1 MVNALSIFSELSS
14 LIGSNV
20 FSATY
25 TQILTNGVLHFEQK
39 RKVRFDEFYKSLLN
53 GKATKE
59 EREYEDMFKKTE
71 EQYFSLL
78 NLAIEDDEREKA
90 PIYANVYRSILEEK
104 IPPSQYKRL
113 IRLAKELPY
122 NTIEILAKIYIYK
135 SYQTKNKTL
144 NYYINELKRDYGYE
158 LNILTQNNIINGPS
172 GLTYDIDINKNFF
185 NQIIKSFFKDE
196 DLLPKKYN
204 ICVYSLKTMIISDL
218 TSNLSKE
225 ITFLENL
232 LDSVNIKIVGNYSY
246 AINKNELNKIMVANN
261 INEIVVLIDSSN
273 ILNNIEII
281 DNIIKSKKKII
292 KVCFNEAL
300 SDPIPEYGDNLIYLD
315 INKMENC
322 SDLLSKFDL
331 NPMAEFMAN

>member
-14 LIGSNV
+14 LIVSNV

-39 RKVRFDEFYKSLLN
+39 RKARLDEFYKSLLN

-59 EREYEDMFKKTE
+59 QREYEDMFKKTE
-71 EQYFSLL
+71 EQYFALL

-104 IPPSQYKRL
+104 IPPLLYKRL

-122 NTIEILAKIYIYK
+122 NAIEILAKIHIFK
-135 SYQTKNKTL
+135 SYYTKNKTL
-144 NYYINELKRDYGYE
+144 NYYVGELKKDCGYE
-158 LNILTQNNIINGPS
+158 LNILTQNNIINPPS
-172 GLTYDIDINKNFF
+172 GLIYDISINQDFF

-196 DLLPKKYN
+196 DLLPEKYN
-204 ICVYSLKTMIISDL
+204 ICVYSLNTMIIYDL

-232 LDSVNIKIVGNYSY
+232 LDRVNIKNVGNYSY

-273 ILNNIEII
+273 ILNNIEFLN
-281 DNIIKSKKKII
+281 NIIESKKKII
-292 KVCFNEAL
+292 KVCFDNGL
-300 SDPIPEYGDNLIYLD
+300 LDPIPKYGDNLIYLD